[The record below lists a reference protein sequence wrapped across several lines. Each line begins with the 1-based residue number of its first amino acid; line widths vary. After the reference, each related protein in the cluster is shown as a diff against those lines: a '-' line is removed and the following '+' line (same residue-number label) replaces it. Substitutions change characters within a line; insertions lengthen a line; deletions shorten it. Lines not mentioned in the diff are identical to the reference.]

1 MYMLSYNL
9 NYHIKYYFINLTYHI
24 SIFHIKL
31 KCVILLKYI
40 ISVYSDIF
48 KEEIKDDYKNQS
60 TL

>member
-1 MYMLSYNL
+1 MLSYNL
-9 NYHIKYYFINLTYHI
+9 NYLIKYYFTNLIYHI